1 MAGCPGIL
9 EKRSDSDRDIV
20 SGAAF
25 DTFATEVAYVVAVH
39 PGYALE
45 HWTPGPPFIAEIA
58 ILSFMVSADLTV
70 FRPQFHRGK
79 HGVNTY
85 QTPYRA
91 DIPAKSS
98 SFKSHTDSDCHGRN
112 PEQ

>member
-39 PGYALE
+39 PGDGLKHRA
-45 HWTPGPPFIAEIA
+45 PVPPFIAEIA
-58 ILSFMVSADLTV
+58 ILSFMISADFTV
-70 FRPQFHRGK
+70 FRSQFHCGK

-85 QTPYRA
+85 QTPYGA
-91 DIPAKSS
+91 EVPAKSPS
-98 SFKSHTDSDCHGRN
+98 LK
-112 PEQ
+112 